1 METPTRFCR
10 RSRTNVMIGREG
22 CDGRCEEVLHYT
34 RSVFLVKK
42 ILIGDLLQL
51 HRRFGLCK
59 PTPYSIIK
67 SAKSISIDQDHSLAY
82 KMGELNCFT

>member
-42 ILIGDLLQL
+42 ILIDLLQL
-51 HRRFGLCK
+51 HRRFDCATH
-59 PTPYSIIK
+59 PIFNHQISQ
-67 SAKSISIDQDHSLAY
+67 SISIDQDHSLA
-82 KMGELNCFT
+82 